1 MKFAD
6 IGHGS
11 YLDFASLVVYC
22 SGLDGLKGVYM
33 LLDFNL
39 YFIAASFMSL
49 SSSLMLDK
57 TNS

>member
-22 SGLDGLKGVYM
+22 SGFNGFM

-39 YFIAASFMSL
+39 FFIAASFMSL